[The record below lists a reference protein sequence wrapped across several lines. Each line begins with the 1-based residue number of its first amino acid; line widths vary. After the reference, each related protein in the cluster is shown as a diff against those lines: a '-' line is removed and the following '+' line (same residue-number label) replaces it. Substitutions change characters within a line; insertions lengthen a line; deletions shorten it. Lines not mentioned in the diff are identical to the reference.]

1 MLLGFEDAFMEIQ
14 SGYITLCLDLAG
26 NVDEVNVFIYQD
38 DVSCTFNAFFVK
50 DGKIKT
56 PDESAAESIVDKFYE
71 LGVEDI
77 DKLIG
82 VCEKFDHKCPNE
94 FRLTYNTHTKH
105 FDAKYGYSNYA
116 ETSELTPF
124 DVFVDWMN
132 SYSQSETE
140 LST

>member
-50 DGKIKT
+50 DGKIIT

>member
-77 DKLIG
+77 EIVSDITEQELWQKEFFRVYLG
-82 VCEKFDHKCPNE
+82 NE
-94 FRLTYNTHTKH
+94 LKALYAY
-105 FDAKYGYSNYA
+105 DASKNNYKVYKM
-116 ETSELTPF
+116 L
-124 DVFVDWMN
+124 
-132 SYSQSETE
+132 
-140 LST
+140 